1 MAGLLLQTK
10 LYAPQPRRGLV
21 SRPRLLK
28 KLERATESKLTLVSA
43 PTGFGK
49 TTLLAEWRAAFPNR
63 VNAAWL
69 SLDANDNTVEAFW
82 AHVTAALGTVTPGV
96 GAVPLRAEQPV
107 DQALTALLNALA
119 QVEADTVLIIDD
131 FHTIDSPDVHD
142 GMSFLVEHLPPNVH
156 VVIATRVDPRLPLAR
171 MRARGDLVEIRAA
184 DLRFSPAEAAAY
196 FNEAIG
202 IDLDDVHVATLAE
215 RTEGWIAALQLA
227 GLSMQGRN
235 DVSAFISGFAG
246 DDRYVIDYLVEEVL
260 QRQPDDVREFLLTTS
275 ILGRMCGPLCD
286 ALTAQDGGKSRLEAL
301 ERHNLF
307 LVPLDD
313 RREWFRYHHLFADV
327 LRARLADEHQH
338 RVADLHRL
346 AAEWFEQA
354 GHRSDAIAHAMAGNH
369 FIYAAEL
376 VELAMPLMHQTRQ
389 EKQLRAWL
397 DAVPPDIFDNRP
409 VLTAGY
415 AGALMSTGQTDG
427 VEELLERAERMLAH
441 DSRHGAA
448 SGQLVIVDQ
457 GEFARLPGSIA
468 MYRTALAL
476 LTGDAAA
483 TIQNAEHVLEV
494 SEPNDHL
501 RRGGAASLIGLAH
514 WRNGNLDEAFDR
526 YAGGMQTLQQGG
538 YLADAV
544 GGAVTLADIRLAQGR
559 LTDAM
564 ALYEGG
570 LELAAGASE
579 APLRG
584 AADMHVGMSSVLRER
599 NELDA
604 ANHHLAAARELG
616 EENGLPKFPWR
627 SRGAAAQMRFL
638 EGDLEGAMGL
648 LAEAERLY
656 TGDFSPNVRPVA
668 AVRARMWIAQGN
680 LTDAWGWARKE
691 GLTASDELDYVSEFA
706 HATLARLLLADGRRD
721 ADPAS
726 IAASIAL
733 GLRLLHAGEQG
744 GRWGSVIDIG
754 VALTL
759 AYHAS
764 GDIEPAIAGITRAAT
779 LAAPEGHLR
788 VFLDEGAPMRRLLG
802 LAVRRDP
809 TTVSFRRL
817 LSAFDDGGRQASQP
831 QGAVDALSEREL
843 EVLHLLASELDG
855 PEIARELVVSLNTVR
870 THTKNIYAKLGV
882 NSRRA
887 AVRRADELRLLSAA
901 RDRRLVG

>member
-1 MAGLLLQTK
+1 MAGPLLQTK

-21 SRPRLLK
+21 SRPRLLE
-28 KLERATESKLTLVSA
+28 KLERATEAKLTLASA
-43 PTGFGK
+43 PAGFGK
-49 TTLLAEWRAAFPNR
+49 TTLLAEWRAALPDR

-69 SLDANDNTVEAFW
+69 SLDANDNAAAAFW
-82 AHVTAALGTVTPGV
+82 AHVIAALGTVAPGV
-96 GAVPLRAEQPV
+96 GAEPPIPEQPI
-107 DQALTALLNALA
+107 DQALTALLNDLA
-119 QVEADTVLIIDD
+119 QVEADTFLIIDD
-131 FHTIDSPDVHD
+131 FHTIDDPNVHE
-142 GMSFLVEHLPPNVH
+142 GMSFLLEHLPPYVH

-171 MRARGDLVEIRAA
+171 MRARGDLVEVRAA

-196 FNEAIG
+196 FAEAIG
-202 IDLDDVHVATLAE
+202 IDLDDAHVATLAE

-227 GLSMQGRN
+227 GLSMQGRE
-235 DVSAFISGFAG
+235 DVSGFIDGFAG

-260 QRQPDDVREFLLTTS
+260 QRQPADVRQFLLATS
-275 ILGRMCGPLCD
+275 ILARMCGPLCD
-286 ALTAQDGGKSRLEAL
+286 AVTGQGAGKASLEAL
-301 ERHNLF
+301 ERDNLF

-313 RREWFRYHHLFADV
+313 RREWYRYHHLFADV
-327 LRARLADEHQH
+327 LRARLADEH
-338 RVADLHRL
+338 RDGVADLHRR
-346 AAEWFEQA
+346 AAEWYEHA
-354 GHRSDAIAHAMAGNH
+354 GHRSDAIAHAMAGKD
-369 FIYAAEL
+369 FIHAAEL
-376 VELAMPLMHQTRQ
+376 VELAMPSMHQTRQ
-389 EKQLRAWL
+389 EGRLRAWL
-397 DAVPPDIFDNRP
+397 DALPSDIFDNRP

-415 AGALMSTGQTDG
+415 VGALMSTGHTDG
-427 VEELLERAERMLAH
+427 VEDLLDRAEGMLRAR
-441 DSRHGAA
+441 RHGAE

-457 GEFARLPGSIA
+457 AEFARLPGSIA

-476 LTGDAAA
+476 LTGDVAA
-483 TIQNAEHVLEV
+483 TIQNAEHALEV
-494 SEPNDHL
+494 SDPSDHL

-514 WRNGNLDEAFDR
+514 WRNGDLDEAFDR

-544 GGAVTLADIRLAQGR
+544 GGAVTLADIRLAQGC

-570 LELAAGASE
+570 LELATGAGG

-616 EENGLPKFPWR
+616 EENGLPKYPWR
-627 SRGAAAQMRFL
+627 SREAAAQLRWL
-638 EGDLEGAMGL
+638 EGDVEGAMSL
-648 LAEAERLY
+648 LADAERLY

-680 LTDAWGWARKE
+680 LSDARAWARRE
-691 GLTASDELDYVSEFA
+691 GLAASDDPDYVSEFD

-726 IAASIAL
+726 IAASVAL
-733 GLRLLHAGEQG
+733 GLRLLHAAEQG

-754 VALTL
+754 VALAL
-759 AYHAS
+759 AHHAS
-764 GDIEPAIAGITRAAT
+764 GDIEQALDVITRVAT

-788 VFLDEGAPMRRLLG
+788 VFLDEAAPIRGLLG

-809 TTVSFRRL
+809 SAVSLRRL
-817 LSAFDDGGRQASQP
+817 QSAFDDGGGQASRP
-831 QGAVDALSEREL
+831 DGAVDALSEREL
-843 EVLHLLASELDG
+843 DVLRLLASELDG

-870 THTKNIYAKLGV
+870 THTKNIYGKLGV

-887 AVRRADELRLLSAA
+887 AVRRADELRLLSA
-901 RDRRLVG
+901 RDDRRLVG